1 MNDIELARALM
12 KTITKKT
19 YFFVVNYQQNIGLLA
34 LMGRSYRD
42 DYTEH
47 EVRAFN
53 AQRNNTRDSK
63 TFITLS
69 EEDGVTCPRCKKFLT
84 YIYLARNSKCY
95 SCSTE
100 IEVND

>member
-1 MNDIELARALM
+1 MA
-12 KTITKKT
+12 K
-19 YFFVVNYQQNIGLLA
+19 
-34 LMGRSYRD
+34 SYRD

-53 AQRNNTRDSK
+53 AQKNSTRESK

>member
-1 MNDIELARALM
+1 MSDIELTRALM
-12 KTITKKT
+12 KTLSKKN
-19 YFFVVNYQQNIGLLA
+19 YFFIVNYQQYIGLLA
-34 LMGRSYRD
+34 VMGRSYRD

-53 AQRNNTRDSK
+53 AQRNNIKGSK
-63 TFITLS
+63 TFTTVS
-69 EEDGVTCPRCKKFLT
+69 EEDGVTCPKCKKFLT

-100 IEVND
+100 IELND

>member
-1 MNDIELARALM
+1 MA
-12 KTITKKT
+12 
-19 YFFVVNYQQNIGLLA
+19 
-34 LMGRSYRD
+34 RSYRD

-53 AQRNNTRDSK
+53 AQRNSTRESK